1 MSRIITLSCFREL
14 EEQLEIKGR
23 QGELSKRLKNVMLLT
38 AAFGAVHQAV
48 QAENMLECMPM

>member
-1 MSRIITLSCFREL
+1 M
-14 EEQLEIKGR
+14 KGR

-48 QAENMLECMPM
+48 QAENMLECIPM